1 MARPRPHGSGLD
13 GLGSGHLEHHGPSR
27 GRPVRGDPPDP
38 HPEGGHGREGDGRLP
53 AVLAGDLPPGLAV
66 APGGLERE
74 GARRAG
80 ARERRRGLRVPA
92 ADRHPT
98 GASAPARA
106 GGHVALPAWQIGR
119 MGGLQARHQ
128 PGARPGEPRVQ
139 RPRLAEPRA
148 RRQGG
153 RRADSVPGR
162 VPGGPPRAVDDDR
175 PVARG
180 ARNRRRGAWYEG
192 GWRES
197 RRTGLP
203 HDGAQGGESAP
214 RHDRGTI
221 PDRRGRCRC
230 GDADPPK
237 AGSASRCLGAGRAAA
252 NPGHPR
258 AGGPR
263 RELPPRGPPVVG
275 PIPVERP
282 ADALNTAATVPQNL
296 EGDRA
301 ANETL
306 TAIRGVRVGHAHDLR
321 RRTGTTV
328 VLLDPPAIAFA
339 DARGGWPGTYDTA
352 ASDLGKTFIERHAL
366 LLTGGDVYGFD
377 AVRGIR
383 RFLLER
389 KLASWSG
396 GGEMPAIMGTNIYD
410 LEFAD
415 ADGLDYTDFGNEAC
429 VDASTRPVAQGNIG
443 AGTGA
448 TLGPFFGKK
457 GGTKGGRGSSAAR
470 VGSWTV
476 GAIVV
481 TNCVGNVYDPFKNR
495 TIGGTLQKDG
505 KGYREMADV
514 AEEYLKRSKTRS
526 GTTIGVVGTDA
537 PLDHEQLAR
546 LVDPP

>member
-27 GRPVRGDPPDP
+27 GRPVRG
-38 HPEGGHGREGDGRLP
+38 
-53 AVLAGDLPPGLAV
+53 
-66 APGGLERE
+66 
-74 GARRAG
+74 
-80 ARERRRGLRVPA
+80 
-92 ADRHPT
+92 
-98 GASAPARA
+98 
-106 GGHVALPAWQIGR
+106 
-119 MGGLQARHQ
+119 
-128 PGARPGEPRVQ
+128 ARPGDPRVQ

-148 RRQGG
+148 RRQDGCH
-153 RRADSVPGR
+153 ADSVSGR

-180 ARNRRRGAWYEG
+180 ARDRGRGAGHEG

-203 HDGAQGGESAP
+203 HDGAPGGESAP

-252 NPGHPR
+252 EPGHPR

-275 PIPVERP
+275 PIPVERT

-383 RFLLER
+383 RFLLEH

-396 GGEMPAIMGTNIYD
+396 GGKMPAIMGTNIYD
-410 LEFAD
+410 LGFAD
-415 ADGLDYTDFGNEAC
+415 VQGLDYTDLGYAAC
-429 VDASTRPVAQGNIG
+429 TAASAKPVAQGNVGAGIG
-443 AGTGA
+443 ATV
-448 TLGPFFGKK
+448 GPFFGSF
-457 GGTKGGRGSSAAR
+457 GGTKGGLGSCAAR
-470 VGSWTV
+470 AGPWAV
-476 GAIVV
+476 GAIMV
-481 TNCVGNVYDPFKNR
+481 TNCVGNVYDPFENH
-495 TIGGTLQKDG
+495 TIGGTLRKDG
-505 KGYREMADV
+505 VRAAKPLA
-514 AEEYLKRSKTRS
+514 
-526 GTTIGVVGTDA
+526 GVPGFVN
-537 PLDHEQLAR
+537 R
-546 LVDPP
+546 